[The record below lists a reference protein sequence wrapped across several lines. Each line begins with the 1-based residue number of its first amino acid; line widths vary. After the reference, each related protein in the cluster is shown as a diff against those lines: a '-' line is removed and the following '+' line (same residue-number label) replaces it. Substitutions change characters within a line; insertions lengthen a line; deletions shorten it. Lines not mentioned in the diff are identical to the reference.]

1 MKDQK
6 VIHVELKEPFKGK
19 RHYYFGSKAA
29 IYEDLSE
36 DLIGIKKESLWNVD
50 LDKVEYQNKFCTI
63 RMGSLK
69 RKQTDRGYKTKTDSI
84 NFYQN
89 PINIMPGD
97 EILRNVDLPTIN
109 MKKAISEEKAKEL
122 KEIIEKANEC
132 TPEDSRLI
140 QDMFQTSVEEYIS
153 NTIIYGNNK

>member
-63 RMGSLK
+63 RMGVLT
-69 RKQTDRGYKTKTDSI
+69 RKQTERGVK
-84 NFYQN
+84 
-89 PINIMPGD
+89 
-97 EILRNVDLPTIN
+97 R
-109 MKKAISEEKAKEL
+109 
-122 KEIIEKANEC
+122 KAN
-132 TPEDSRLI
+132 
-140 QDMFQTSVEEYIS
+140 Y
-153 NTIIYGNNK
+153 

>member
-6 VIHVELKEPFKGK
+6 VIHVELKEPHKGK

-63 RMGSLK
+63 RMGFII
-69 RKQTDRGYKTKTDSI
+69 RKQTNRGKR
-84 NFYQN
+84 
-89 PINIMPGD
+89 
-97 EILRNVDLPTIN
+97 EV
-109 MKKAISEEKAKEL
+109 
-122 KEIIEKANEC
+122 
-132 TPEDSRLI
+132 
-140 QDMFQTSVEEYIS
+140 
-153 NTIIYGNNK
+153 

>member
-63 RMGSLK
+63 RMGFIR
-69 RKQTDRGYKTKTDSI
+69 RKQTNRG
-84 NFYQN
+84 
-89 PINIMPGD
+89 ININ
-97 EILRNVDLPTIN
+97 RKN
-109 MKKAISEEKAKEL
+109 
-122 KEIIEKANEC
+122 
-132 TPEDSRLI
+132 
-140 QDMFQTSVEEYIS
+140 
-153 NTIIYGNNK
+153 